1 MFEEVIEKLKIKDY
15 RHEITTINLFDKML
29 NETENLKQEF
39 ESYGLFEH
47 DIQLIKDLI
56 YADVF
61 KSAQIDPKLSYRE
74 KVIFV
79 VLFA

>member
-1 MFEEVIEKLKIKDY
+1 MFEEVIEKLKINDY
-15 RHEITTINLFDKML
+15 KHEITTIRLFEKML

-47 DIQLIKDLI
+47 DIELIKDLM

-61 KSAQIDPKLSYRE
+61 KSANIDPNLSYRQ
-74 KVIFV
+74 KVI
-79 VLFA
+79 